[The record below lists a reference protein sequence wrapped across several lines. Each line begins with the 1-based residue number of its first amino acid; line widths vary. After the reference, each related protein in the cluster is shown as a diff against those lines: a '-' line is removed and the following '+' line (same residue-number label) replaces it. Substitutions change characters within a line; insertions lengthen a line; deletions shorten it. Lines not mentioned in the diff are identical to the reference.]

1 MYEPDPPDSGN
12 AGPTLSPDAVAT
24 RRLAPEPTERVAFQ
38 IKALYGFS
46 DKSVKVPLGKDS
58 SIDSGIVALTLDP
71 EASPDSNFGIID
83 FERMKLRVRYSV
95 QLMFPGLYELVQRKE
110 YDSNLLNPARAV
122 ATDDCE
128 LADDYSGWRALGRM
142 DFLPGSLWSGAGGG

>member
-1 MYEPDPPDSGN
+1 MYEELDSVDP
-12 AGPTLSPDAVAT
+12 GPTVSPEAVAT

-38 IKALYGFS
+38 VRSLYGFS
-46 DKSVKVPLGKDS
+46 DKSVKVPLGNGH
-58 SIDSGIVALTLDP
+58 SIDSGTVALTLDP
-71 EASPDSNFGIID
+71 EASADSNFGIID

-95 QLMFPGLYELVQRKE
+95 QLMFPGLYDLVQRRE